1 MVSQHSKEI
10 PVEWKEL
17 VIDYSD
23 RLQSWPQFQD
33 LPYNEQS
40 SCILQTI
47 CQALRNCQEDKPLK
61 KLIKQILEKS
71 FAIEDEVASEVEI
84 KEEDAIQ
91 KEGNEERVVEKLELM
106 PSIFNS
112 NSTLHLLEAMI
123 MNAGSKYLLKMY
135 TRFFK
140 VNKIMIEFDI
150 IFIKNLHFRIVW
162 WHSPRLKT

>member
-1 MVSQHSKEI
+1 M
-10 PVEWKEL
+10 
-17 VIDYSD
+17 
-23 RLQSWPQFQD
+23 
-33 LPYNEQS
+33 
-40 SCILQTI
+40 
-47 CQALRNCQEDKPLK
+47 
-61 KLIKQILEKS
+61 EKS

-84 KEEDAIQ
+84 KEEDAMK
-91 KEGNEERVVEKLELM
+91 KESNEEMDKDDEKLELM

-140 VNKIMIEFDI
+140 VNKIMIEFDK